1 MTPTPSTYNECLDW
15 FIKIDTFS
23 DYLHEDYYS
32 QLVFNWN
39 RQKKRR
45 VMNEWDFIFRRW
57 WIYILYYFF
66 FIVNKWHS
74 FCLMFDVCEIIV
86 IQIITIDHDTTL
98 LNHHQELDFDFDF
111 FSVSIDYNMIWY
123 VMMIV
128 EEKWKN
134 TLICLF
140 VCCCIHIELATLKV
154 LISKIMMRMSL
165 VNFSSLLTNSLLVSK
180 NSIIN
185 YRMMA
190 TTSKYLIEEP
200 KYDFLRNLSIERTNI
215 GVFTN
220 GWNAHGKVSI
230 IFQWISF

>member
-1 MTPTPSTYNECLDW
+1 MRKFNCVYQCVLSFYIQLLFRNYDYFNKKKNKFTRLIQNQSCL
-15 FIKIDTFS
+15 
-23 DYLHEDYYS
+23 
-32 QLVFNWN
+32 
-39 RQKKRR
+39 
-45 VMNEWDFIFRRW
+45 
-57 WIYILYYFF
+57 
-66 FIVNKWHS
+66 
-74 FCLMFDVCEIIV
+74 
-86 IQIITIDHDTTL
+86 
-98 LNHHQELDFDFDF
+98 
-111 FSVSIDYNMIWY
+111 SV
-123 VMMIV
+123 
-128 EEKWKN
+128 
-134 TLICLF
+134 CLF

-230 IFQWISF
+230 IFQ